1 MKWGGERQR
10 RSLVGLAVV
19 MIILAAGC
27 RQDMHDQPRYE
38 PLEASTFF
46 ADGRASR
53 PPVTGTVARGQL
65 FDDPHLYEGKTD
77 GEFATTFPFEVTMDV
92 MQRGRE
98 RYDIFC
104 SPCHDRLGTGQG
116 MVVQRGLSGPV
127 SFHDQRLR
135 DAHPGYLFDVITR
148 GFGRMSGYAAQ
159 IPVKDRWAIVAYT
172 RALQESR
179 TAGLADVPPAARE
192 RLEESREEA
201 P

>member
-1 MKWGGERQR
+1 M
-10 RSLVGLAVV
+10 LLLAAA
-19 MIILAAGC
+19 AAGC

-38 PLEASTFF
+38 ALEASAFF

-53 PPVTGTVARGQL
+53 PPVEGTVARGHL
-65 FDDPHLYEGKTD
+65 NEDDHLYRGRIG
-77 GEFATTFPFEVTMDV
+77 GEFVETFPFPVTMET
-92 MQRGRE
+92 MARGRE

-104 SPCHDRLGTGQG
+104 APCHDRLGTGQG
-116 MVVQRGLSGPV
+116 MVVQRGFVGPV

-135 DAHPGYLFDVITR
+135 EARAGYLYDVIAR

-159 IPVKDRWAIVAYT
+159 IPVEDRWAIVAYV

-179 TAGLADVPPAARE
+179 ARIDDLPAAVRE
-192 RLEESREEA
+192 RLARQPAADAGYAAEEA